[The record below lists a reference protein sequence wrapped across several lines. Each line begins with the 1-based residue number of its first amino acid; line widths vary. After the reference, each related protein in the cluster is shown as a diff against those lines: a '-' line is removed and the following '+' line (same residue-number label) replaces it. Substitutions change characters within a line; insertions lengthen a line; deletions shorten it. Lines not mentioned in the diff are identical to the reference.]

1 MENPLLLRIAANAS
15 CKQQVT
21 LSPAFGVPTGSNAVQ
36 AKRAAII
43 PDRIAFIPAH
53 TLAGLVHSLGFAPVF
68 HWVVRNV
75 EGAVGF
81 SSSLSQRND
90 ASQPERGIAVV
101 RDLAGPAGLSEFLV

>member
-53 TLAGLVHSLGFAPVF
+53 TLAGLVHSLGFALVF
-68 HWVVRNV
+68 HWVRNV

-101 RDLAGPAGLSEFLV
+101 RHLAGPAGLSEFLV